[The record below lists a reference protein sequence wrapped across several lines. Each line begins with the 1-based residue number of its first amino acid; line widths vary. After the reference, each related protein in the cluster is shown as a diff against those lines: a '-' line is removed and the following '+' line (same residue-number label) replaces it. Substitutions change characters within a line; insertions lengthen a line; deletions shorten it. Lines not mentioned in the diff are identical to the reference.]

1 MSAFFLTG
9 GTGVV
14 GSTIARALLASST
27 DRLTLLLR
35 GRSDEEVQER
45 LKTLLRFWNL
55 PPMEVS
61 DRVRAL
67 RGDTSLPRF
76 GLDPNRFQ
84 RVAAECSRIIH
95 CAALVRMNLPLADA
109 RTSAVS
115 AAENVLELA
124 GASRRFGRLEKIE
137 FLSTVGV
144 GGNRPGVLPERW
156 INEPRGYH
164 NTYEQAKAEAEV
176 VVARGVAEG
185 LPITVHRPSMV
196 VGDSRSGEVMRFQI
210 FYHLVEFL
218 SGRRTFGFSPVFG
231 AARLD
236 IVPVDYVANAV
247 VWSSR
252 RHDTVGRILHLCAG
266 PEESLRLDDL
276 QDRVRAAFVTA
287 GVPVP
292 RRISIP
298 PGALRAALPVMRV
311 LLSERRR
318 RALST
323 LPIFLAYLAGS
334 QGFANSETQRLLG
347 GAGIPLP
354 PVDDYLGRVLEKY
367 LHVGRQDSP
376 T

>member
-14 GSTIARALLASST
+14 GNTIARALLASPT

-35 GRSDEEVQER
+35 GGSDEEVQER

-55 PPMEVS
+55 PSMEVS

-76 GLDPNRFQ
+76 GLNSSRFE

-109 RTSAVS
+109 RASAVS

-196 VGDSRSGEVMRFQI
+196 VGDSRSGEVIRFQI

-218 SGRRTFGFSPVFG
+218 SGRRTFGFFPAVRRDE
-231 AARLD
+231 ARYR
-236 IVPVDYVANAV
+236 P
-247 VWSSR
+247 
-252 RHDTVGRILHLCAG
+252 GR
-266 PEESLRLDDL
+266 LRC
-276 QDRVRAAFVTA
+276 
-287 GVPVP
+287 
-292 RRISIP
+292 
-298 PGALRAALPVMRV
+298 
-311 LLSERRR
+311 
-318 RALST
+318 
-323 LPIFLAYLAGS
+323 
-334 QGFANSETQRLLG
+334 
-347 GAGIPLP
+347 
-354 PVDDYLGRVLEKY
+354 
-367 LHVGRQDSP
+367 
-376 T
+376 